1 MYRGAQARY
10 SPRMR
15 KIMLAAALSFATL
28 AGCQK
33 SDGDTKG
40 AKKAEDIPSM
50 TVDEVDKGIAAK
62 QLQAVDCNHDEVRKK
77 LGVVPGAILVA
88 ESDSYP
94 ASVLPADKTA
104 KLVFYC
110 ADPG

>member
-1 MYRGAQARY
+1 
-10 SPRMR
+10 MR
-15 KIMLAAALSFATL
+15 KLMLAAALSFATL
-28 AGCQK
+28 AGC
-33 SDGDTKG
+33 STSEGDTKT
-40 AKKAEDIPSM
+40 AKKGDELPSM

-62 QLQAVDCNHDEVRKK
+62 ELQAVDCNHDALRKK

-88 ESDSYP
+88 ESDGYP
-94 ASVLPADKTA
+94 QSALPADKAA

>member
-1 MYRGAQARY
+1 
-10 SPRMR
+10 MR

-28 AGCQK
+28 AGC
-33 SDGDTKG
+33 SNSEGDSKG
-40 AKKAEDIPSM
+40 AKKAEEIPSM

-62 QLQAVDCNHDEVRKK
+62 QVQAVDCNHDALRKK

-88 ESDSYP
+88 ESDGYP
-94 ASVLPADKTA
+94 ASLLPADKTT